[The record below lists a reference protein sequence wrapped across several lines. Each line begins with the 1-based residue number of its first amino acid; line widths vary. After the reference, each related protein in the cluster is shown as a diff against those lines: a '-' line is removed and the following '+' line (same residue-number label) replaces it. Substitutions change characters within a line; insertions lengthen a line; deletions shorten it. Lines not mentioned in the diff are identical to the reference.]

1 MKKFE
6 NPVMNIKEF
15 DRILATEPS
24 NPEPAKLNAVEEAK
38 KSFAQGVSVF
48 EFSL

>member
-15 DRILATEPS
+15 DRILATEAS
-24 NPEPAKLNAVEEAK
+24 NPEPAKLNALEEAK
-38 KSFAQGVSVF
+38 KNFAEGVSVF
-48 EFSL
+48 EFTI